1 MNHSRDRIAS
11 KQKIKFATL
20 FLTIST
26 RLKDKNEHLCTWL
39 TERYPFNYRCT
50 RRRRVERQNTII
62 MVILDEDNIC
72 FGKLYSICFKIVD
85 FAASYLG
92 GIRQLDAKQVLS
104 R

>member
-1 MNHSRDRIAS
+1 
-11 KQKIKFATL
+11 
-20 FLTIST
+20 
-26 RLKDKNEHLCTWL
+26 
-39 TERYPFNYRCT
+39 
-50 RRRRVERQNTII
+50 